1 MFDHVIQW
9 KIRLWSYSFFHID
22 DVFKNNGLN
31 FQWLSPLHGVN
42 YDDYIIFISSDK
54 FGEKI
59 SLFPSSSPQMI
70 IGSFMW

>member
-1 MFDHVIQW
+1 MFVHVIQW

-31 FQWLSPLHGVN
+31 FQSLSPLHGAN
-42 YDDYIIFISSDK
+42 YDDYIIFISSDI

-70 IGSFMW
+70 QIISIY